1 MDLCTGT
8 GSVAAELAGKVG
20 EKGVVVGLDF
30 SAGMLRKAKEK
41 AEKRSLER
49 IFLVESLAHQLPF
62 KDACC
67 NSVTCSHALYEL
79 KGQERPMAIGEV
91 ARVLKKGGRFCL
103 MEHARPEKP
112 LPRILFYL
120 RMFLLGGKGGRK
132 FLTEEDPI
140 FGRDFENIRKAMS
153 PTGQSKLIRGEKKG

>member
-1 MDLCTGT
+1 M
-8 GSVAAELAGKVG
+8 
-20 EKGVVVGLDF
+20 
-30 SAGMLRKAKEK
+30 
-41 AEKRSLER
+41 
-49 IFLVESLAHQLPF
+49 FLVQSLAHQLPF
-62 KDACC
+62 KEACC

-132 FLTEEDPI
+132 LLREGEPI
-140 FGRDFENIRKAMS
+140 FVRNFENMRKAMS
-153 PTGQSKLIRGEKKG
+153 PTGQSNLICGEKKG